1 MRRIHTG
8 LIILSVATSVIIL
21 GAATFQAPEAPIG
34 LDNLSNGLTEQATHD
49 ANLDQFAEV
58 EGVSNGL
65 GPLFNDT
72 SCAACHLDAGATG
85 AGSQVR
91 ELRVGYLRDGK
102 FVAPDIRLPSGE
114 IVPGRSLVNQRSTC
128 PEAHETVP
136 EDVQVR
142 TERLTIPIL
151 GDGFIESVSD
161 DVILAQRDFQ
171 CRASG
176 GRICGLAVEVPIL
189 EAPGL
194 TGIGRFGWKAQH
206 RSLLSFSSDAYVN
219 EMGITNP
226 LSPTENAQTC
236 NTIPDIN
243 NVDDID
249 TFAQFMR
256 ATKAPGPDPTLM
268 ARPVAQRGARLFN
281 SIGCTSCHVATWQT
295 AAQDTPINGGQFT
308 VPAALAHKSFHPF
321 TDFLLHDVGTGD
333 GIVQNGG
340 DASRLRVK
348 TPALWGLRIRVA
360 FLHDGRSVTL
370 TDAIL
375 QHKRE
380 AADAARRF
388 RELTPHEQEQLLAF
402 CGRCKRRT
410 VMGLRS
416 VG

>member
-34 LDNLSNGLTEQATHD
+34 LDNRSNGLTLQPAHD
-49 ANLDQFAEV
+49 ANLTAFAAV
-58 EGVSNGL
+58 EGVSDGL

-102 FVAPDIRLPSGE
+102 FVAPDIRLASGE
-114 IVPGRSLVNQRSTC
+114 IVNDRSLVNHRSTC

-142 TERLTIPIL
+142 AERLTIPVL
-151 GDGFIESVSD
+151 GDGFIEAVPD
-161 DVILAQRDFQ
+161 AAILAQRNLRCQLSF
-171 CRASG
+171 

-189 EAPGL
+189 EAPGE
-194 TGIGRFGWKAQH
+194 TGVGRFGWKAQH
-206 RSLLSFSSDAYVN
+206 RSLLSFSADAYLN
-219 EMGITNP
+219 EMGVTSELLP
-226 LSPTENAQTC
+226 DEVATTC
-236 NTIPDIN
+236 NSNTVSNPNDDENDIGKF
-243 NVDDID
+243 
-249 TFAQFMR
+249 TEFMR
-256 ATKAPGPDPTLM
+256 ATKAPGPDVALLS
-268 ARPVAQRGARLFN
+268 RPEAQAGALVFHRV
-281 SIGCTSCHVATWQT
+281 GCADCHVTTWQT
-295 AAQDTPINGGQFT
+295 AAQDTRINGGKFT
-308 VPAALAHKSFHPF
+308 IPPALAHKSFHPF

-340 DASRLRVK
+340 EASRLRVK
-348 TPALWGLRIRVA
+348 TPALWGLRIRPA

-370 TDAIL
+370 TDAIQ

-380 AADAARRF
+380 AGDATRRF
-388 RELTPHEQEQLLAF
+388 RELTSHERERLLAF
-402 CGRCKRRT
+402 
-410 VMGLRS
+410 LRS
-416 VG
+416 L

>member
-1 MRRIHTG
+1 MRRINNG
-8 LIILSVATSVIIL
+8 LIILSVAISVIIL

-58 EGVSNGL
+58 EAVSDGL

-102 FVAPDIRLPSGE
+102 FVAPDVRLASGE
-114 IVPGRSLVNQRSTC
+114 VVKDRSLVNHRSTC

-136 EDVQVR
+136 EDIQVR
-142 TERLTIPIL
+142 TERLTIPVL
-151 GDGFIESVSD
+151 GDGFIEAVPD
-161 DVILAQRDFQ
+161 AAILAQRNLRCQLSF
-171 CRASG
+171 

-189 EAPGL
+189 EAPGV

-206 RSLLSFSSDAYVN
+206 RSLLSFSADAYLN
-219 EMGITNP
+219 EMGVTSELLP
-226 LSPTENAQTC
+226 DEVATTC
-236 NTIPDIN
+236 NPNTVPNPNNTEDIA
-243 NVDDID
+243 VF
-249 TFAQFMR
+249 TEFMR
-256 ATKAPGPDPTLM
+256 ATKAPGPDVALLS
-268 ARPVAQRGARLFN
+268 RPEAQAGAYLFHRV
-281 SIGCTSCHVATWQT
+281 GCADCHVTTWQT
-295 AAQDTPINGGQFT
+295 AAVGTPINGGQFT
-308 VPAALAHKSFHPF
+308 VPVALANKSFHPF

-340 DASRLRVK
+340 EASRLRMK
-348 TPALWGLRIRVA
+348 TPALWGLRIRPA

-380 AADAARRF
+380 AGDAARRF
-388 RELTPHEQEQLLAF
+388 RDLTSHEQQRLLAF
-402 CGRCKRRT
+402 
-410 VMGLRS
+410 LRS
-416 VG
+416 L